1 MNTVLMRAILIL
13 GILSSDL
20 EHLSLI
26 KQLAMEA
33 QSLLIFL
40 IHWSALCG
48 GGWRHPDQGSRCAI
62 VKAELV
68 WPSRPEQ
75 TALAVES
82 TIFRL
87 MERTESTT

>member
-33 QSLLIFL
+33 QSLLVFL
-40 IHWSALCG
+40 IHRPTLCG
-48 GGWRHPDQGSRCAI
+48 GGWRHPESKE
-62 VKAELV
+62 V
-68 WPSRPEQ
+68 
-75 TALAVES
+75 AV
-82 TIFRL
+82 L
-87 MERTESTT
+87 L